1 MNGYFDEIENVTK
14 GGKKAI
20 EDGDKEAVGE
30 LMNKNHKLLNKI
42 GVGHRELE
50 KLVDLTL
57 DTGALGAKLTGGGG
71 GGNMVALANN
81 AEEQAEICEKI
92 TEAGYRA
99 YQTTFG
105 ED

>member
-1 MNGYFDEIENVTK
+1 
-14 GGKKAI
+14 
-20 EDGDKEAVGE
+20 
-30 LMNKNHKLLNKI
+30 
-42 GVGHRELE
+42 
-50 KLVDLTL
+50 
-57 DTGALGAKLTGGGG
+57 
-71 GGNMVALANN
+71 MVALANN

>member
-1 MNGYFDEIENVTK
+1 MKNHLDDAFNITPTEVTVDESDVDVTK
-14 GGKKAI
+14 FPFIIGNTTRENIDTTFTVETPAAGG
-20 EDGDKEAVGE
+20 
-30 LMNKNHKLLNKI
+30 
-42 GVGHRELE
+42 
-50 KLVDLTL
+50 
-57 DTGALGAKLTGGGG
+57 GGGG

-81 AEEQAEICEKI
+81 AEEQTEICEKI